1 CRSQAS
7 TSTMSKFGILLS
19 AIPYPAISSQLLNIK
34 VPDAYYTYYT
44 YIEERN
50 AHLKAR

>member
-7 TSTMSKFGILLS
+7 SSTMSNFEILLS
-19 AIPYPAISSQLLNIK
+19 AMPYPAVSSQLLNIK
-34 VPDAYYTYYT
+34 VPDAYYTCYT
-44 YIEERN
+44 CIEERE